1 MDNSSSRKLQAIA
14 IISAI
19 AVSVVAASSL
29 FALGGTPL
37 NNNSIPQAFS
47 QESAAVSGSMTITV
61 TGDASTVLTPDQAT
75 IIVNM
80 QTQPSDLSSVMQE
93 QASKVE
99 QVMSA
104 VKDAA
109 GDAQIS
115 IGQQNLYP
123 YYSGSGVQ
131 PSNNVT
137 FNVYASV
144 AVHTNIDQLSTLVN
158 KLAEEGFG
166 FESVYVDPGYY
177 ASVMQGANIGE
188 PAPSVDN
195 TTDEEAQKNPITI
208 GVTLNTKPDIL
219 TKAIDEYSGKYKNLL
234 KVLDE
239 VGVSEDQVQQNNFNI
254 YPVFYGQSPTSDY
267 NANTQVIV
275 RTAPE
280 NIEKVTSAVLD
291 VNSALVESV
300 FMSVSDDAIDK
311 ARKDL
316 SQQAIAD
323 ARSRAEEM
331 AQPLGLQVTGI
342 KSIEAGNSQSPN
354 PYGGDIVYRGVKVL
368 QPYYYQNLSGN
379 ISVSVTVEFE
389 LGSAAE

>member
-1 MDNSSSRKLQAIA
+1 MENFSSRKLQAIA

-29 FALGGTPL
+29 FAFGGTP
-37 NNNSIPQAFS
+37 NNIPLAYS
-47 QESAAVSGSMTITV
+47 QESAAVSDVPTIKV

-75 IIVNM
+75 ITVNM
-80 QTQPSDLSSVMQE
+80 QTQPGSLSSVMQE

-99 QVMSA
+99 QVMEA
-104 VKDAA
+104 VNAA
-109 GDAQIS
+109 TDDAQIS
-115 IGQQNLYP
+115 VGQQNLYP

-144 AVHTNIDQLSTLVN
+144 AVHTNIDQLSPLVN

-177 ASVMQGANIGE
+177 AAVIRDANGPI
-188 PAPSVDN
+188 ASDDN
-195 TTDEEAQKNPITI
+195 TTSEEDQKNPITI
-208 GVTLNTKPDIL
+208 GVTLNTKPDVL
-219 TKAIDEYSGKYKNLL
+219 TKAIDEYEGKYRKLL
-234 KVLDE
+234 SVLDE

-280 NIEKVTSAVLD
+280 NIEKVTRAVQN
-291 VNSALVESV
+291 VNNAFVESV
-300 FMSVSDDAIDK
+300 FISVSDDAIDE
-311 ARKDL
+311 ARQDL
-316 SQQAIAD
+316 SEQAIAD
-323 ARSRAEEM
+323 ARNRAQEM
-331 AQPLGLQVTGI
+331 AEPLGLQVKGI

-354 PYGGDIVYRGVKVL
+354 PYGGDIIYRGVKVI
-368 QPYYYQNLSGN
+368 QPYYYQNISGN
-379 ISVSVTVEFE
+379 IAVSVTVEFE
-389 LGSAAE
+389 LGNATQ

>member
-1 MDNSSSRKLQAIA
+1 M
-14 IISAI
+14 
-19 AVSVVAASSL
+19 
-29 FALGGTPL
+29 
-37 NNNSIPQAFS
+37 
-47 QESAAVSGSMTITV
+47 
-61 TGDASTVLTPDQAT
+61 
-75 IIVNM
+75 
-80 QTQPSDLSSVMQE
+80 
-93 QASKVE
+93 
-99 QVMSA
+99 
-104 VKDAA
+104 
-109 GDAQIS
+109 
-115 IGQQNLYP
+115 
-123 YYSGSGVQ
+123 
-131 PSNNVT
+131 
-137 FNVYASV
+137 
-144 AVHTNIDQLSTLVN
+144 
-158 KLAEEGFG
+158 
-166 FESVYVDPGYY
+166 
-177 ASVMQGANIGE
+177 
-188 PAPSVDN
+188 
-195 TTDEEAQKNPITI
+195 
-208 GVTLNTKPDIL
+208 TLNTKPDVL

-280 NIEKVTSAVLD
+280 NIEKVTSAVQD
-291 VNSALVESV
+291 VNNALVENV

-331 AQPLGLQVTGI
+331 AQPLGLQVKGI
-342 KSIEAGNSQSPN
+342 KSIEAGTSQSPN

>member
-19 AVSVVAASSL
+19 AVSVVAISL
-29 FALGGTPL
+29 FAFGGTPI
-37 NNNSIPQAFS
+37 NNSIPQAFS
-47 QESAAVSGSMTITV
+47 QESAAVSGSTTITV

-80 QTQPSDLSSVMQE
+80 QTQPGDLYDVMQE
-93 QASKVE
+93 QANKVE
-99 QVMSA
+99 QVMQA

-137 FNVYASV
+137 FNVYSSV

-166 FESVYVDPGYY
+166 FESVYVDPMYY
-177 ASVMQGANIGE
+177 ASVMQEANVDSGSV
-188 PAPSVDN
+188 PPSDN
-195 TTDEEAQKNPITI
+195 ATDEEAQKNPITI

-291 VNSALVESV
+291 VNNAFVENV
-300 FMSVSDDAIDK
+300 FMSVSVDAIDQ

-331 AQPLGLQVTGI
+331 AQPLGLQVKGI
-342 KSIEAGNSQSPN
+342 KSIEAGTSQSPN

-389 LGSAAE
+389 LESAAE

>member
-1 MDNSSSRKLQAIA
+1 
-14 IISAI
+14 
-19 AVSVVAASSL
+19 
-29 FALGGTPL
+29 
-37 NNNSIPQAFS
+37 
-47 QESAAVSGSMTITV
+47 
-61 TGDASTVLTPDQAT
+61 VLTPDQAT

-80 QTQPSDLSSVMQE
+80 QTQPGDFSDVMQE

-99 QVMSA
+99 QVMQA

-131 PSNNVT
+131 PSNSVT
-137 FNVYASV
+137 FNVYSTV

-166 FESVYVDPGYY
+166 FESVYVDPVYY
-177 ASVMQGANIGE
+177 GRLMPALNGVASG
-188 PAPSVDN
+188 SLDN
-195 TTDEEAQKNPITI
+195 QQDPTSNETTDEIKNPITI
-208 GVTLNTKPDIL
+208 GVTLNTKPDVL
-219 TKAIDEYSGKYKNLL
+219 TKAVDEYEGKYRKLL
-234 KVLDE
+234 EVLDE
-239 VGVSEDQVQQNNFNI
+239 VGIPEDQVQQNNFNI

-275 RTAPE
+275 RTAHE
-280 NIEKVTSAVLD
+280 NIEKVTRAVLD
-291 VNSALVESV
+291 VNNALVENV
-300 FMSVSDDAIDK
+300 FMSVSDDAIDI

-331 AQPLGLQVTGI
+331 AQPLGLQVKGI
-342 KSIEAGNSQSPN
+342 KSIEVGNSQSPS
-354 PYGGDIVYRGVKVL
+354 PYGGDIVYRGVDVL
-368 QPYYYQNLSGN
+368 PPYYYQNLSGN